1 MRISGDMA
9 AFYNCQ
15 FYAHQDTLYDHKGR
29 HYFKNCHVSGTVDFV
44 FGNGRSFYEVL
55 HRAQSDFTTKTLTR
69 STWIANHVFHQ
80 TTNVIPQSS
89 PAFYCTKK
97 PELLHEKEIVNTY
110 HRGWNLC
117 SASGGWALRRCRLWR
132 CRHHNSSEEE
142 RDNPRN
148 SNYSTTNHPCVHVFF
163 DNQENTLKPTISVKD
178 ILVYHTRPISP
189 NYLRSSLVNHQ
200 ILTPDVFDAT
210 QGFSFVN
217 SRITGAGMVYLGRA
231 WGNDSRVVFANT
243 YMDKVVIPQGWRD
256 WPGKLS
262 REKLVLQL
270 LSIYAKLILSSEQT

>member
-1 MRISGDMA
+1 MMGHQAVAMRISGDMA

-110 HRGWNLC
+110 HRG
-117 SASGGWALRRCRLWR
+117 
-132 CRHHNSSEEE
+132 
-142 RDNPRN
+142 
-148 SNYSTTNHPCVHVFF
+148 
-163 DNQENTLKPTISVKD
+163 
-178 ILVYHTRPISP
+178 
-189 NYLRSSLVNHQ
+189 
-200 ILTPDVFDAT
+200 
-210 QGFSFVN
+210 
-217 SRITGAGMVYLGRA
+217 
-231 WGNDSRVVFANT
+231 
-243 YMDKVVIPQGWRD
+243 
-256 WPGKLS
+256 
-262 REKLVLQL
+262 
-270 LSIYAKLILSSEQT
+270 

>member
-1 MRISGDMA
+1 V
-9 AFYNCQ
+9 
-15 FYAHQDTLYDHKGR
+15 T
-29 HYFKNCHVSGTVDFV
+29 
-44 FGNGRSFYEVL
+44 
-55 HRAQSDFTTKTLTR
+55 
-69 STWIANHVFHQ
+69 
-80 TTNVIPQSS
+80 
-89 PAFYCTKK
+89 
-97 PELLHEKEIVNTY
+97 
-110 HRGWNLC
+110 
-117 SASGGWALRRCRLWR
+117 
-132 CRHHNSSEEE
+132 
-142 RDNPRN
+142 
-148 SNYSTTNHPCVHVFF
+148 
-163 DNQENTLKPTISVKD
+163 
-178 ILVYHTRPISP
+178 
-189 NYLRSSLVNHQ
+189 HQ